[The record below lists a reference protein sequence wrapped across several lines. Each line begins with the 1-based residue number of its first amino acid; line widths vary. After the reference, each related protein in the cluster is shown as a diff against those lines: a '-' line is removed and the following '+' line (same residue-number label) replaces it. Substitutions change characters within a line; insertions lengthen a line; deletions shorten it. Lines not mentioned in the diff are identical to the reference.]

1 LAASRTSTSSSR
13 AVSARRPKPFTVDH
27 FRAYARLLIL
37 DNEKHWE
44 PEDFQLD
51 IVADLFSEF
60 VAVWTIIPEANGKT
74 TLMGGVGLYFADF
87 KDAAEVLLAASSR
100 QQAELMYGQ
109 AAGFVIRTPGMRE
122 RFRPYDGY
130 RRIKSLRRGGRIQ
143 VMAADDATGD
153 GVLYDLALI
162 DELHRLRN
170 MKLYRTWKGKA
181 EKRGGK
187 LGVISTA
194 GEPGSEFEDT
204 RAHILRTATE
214 KTVTGA
220 HTRAVNGQ
228 TVIHDFAVPPDADVD
243 DMDVVK
249 AANPFS
255 GITPKTLRAKRD
267 DPSMTIEHWRRF
279 VCNIATLAGGSAIDS
294 AAWDG
299 LREDDLAV
307 DRDAPAFGWLDLGW
321 KIDTTALGA
330 LVWESPERR
339 VVCDVQVIAPPV
351 DEGDVA
357 AGLLR
362 LQARFRDF
370 RGVVFDPNAGGQQMA
385 QLLEKGQH
393 PLQTDDD
400 ARELQGLPRL
410 EGQEAPPIVFIE
422 HSQDNA
428 PMADAAAKL
437 DEAIRNK
444 WLVHD
449 GDRTLRSHALNA
461 VSRSLG
467 GEKWKFDRPNDA
479 KGEKRG
485 RYPID
490 ALTGLLMGHRT
501 ALAEADSYVGP
512 LLEVFG

>member
-1 LAASRTSTSSSR
+1 M
-13 AVSARRPKPFTVDH
+13 
-27 FRAYARLLIL
+27 L
-37 DNEKHWE
+37 DNGEQWE

-51 IVADLFSEF
+51 VVRDLLDEDI

-74 TLMGGVGLYFADF
+74 TLMGGVGLYVADF
-87 KDAAEVLLAASSR
+87 KPAAEILLAAASR

-109 AAGFVIRTPGMRE
+109 AAGFVRRTPGMRE

-130 RRIKSLRRGGRIQ
+130 RRIKSLRLEGRIQ

-162 DELHRLRN
+162 DELHRQRN

-204 RAHILRTATE
+204 RAHILR
-214 KTVTGA
+214 GA
-220 HTRAVNGQ
+220 GEVVRNGSHTRAVNGQ
-228 TVIHDFAVPPDADVD
+228 TVIHDFAVPPDADVE
-243 DMDVVK
+243 DMEAVK

-255 GITPKTLRAKRD
+255 GITPATLRAKRD
-267 DPSMTIEHWRRF
+267 DPSMTVEHWRRF
-279 VCNIATLAGGSAIDS
+279 VCNIATLAGGSRIE
-294 AAWDG
+294 AAQWDA
-299 LREDDLAV
+299 LREDGCV
-307 DRDAPAFGWLDLGW
+307 PDRDAPAFGWLDLGW
-321 KIDTTALGA
+321 KIDTTALGV
-330 LVWESPERR
+330 LVWESMERR
-339 VVCDVQVIAPPV
+339 VVSDVRVLSPPV
-351 DEGDVA
+351 DEADIA

-362 LQARFRDF
+362 LQAAFSDF
-370 RGVVFDPNAGGQQMA
+370 RGVVYDPNAGGQQMA
-385 QLLEKGQH
+385 QLLEKGKH
-393 PLQTDDD
+393 PLQTDND
-400 ARELQGLPRL
+400 ARELAGLPRL
-410 EGQEAPPIVFIE
+410 DGEEAPPIVFIE
-422 HSQDNA
+422 HSQDNS

-437 DEAIRNK
+437 EEAIRNG

-449 GDRTLRSHALNA
+449 GCRVLRSHVLNA

-479 KGEKRG
+479 KGERRA

-501 ALAEADSYVGP
+501 ALAEADTAPFVF
-512 LLEVFG
+512 EVFS